1 MDKHFFSCSNISHA
15 IAICFFS
22 PMFLMS
28 SLNIKVESYK
38 IWIFLHFLLLY
49 VIKDNNVPPYLRL
62 KCRSVFL
69 RCMNPT

>member
-38 IWIFLHFLLLY
+38 IWIFFAF
-49 VIKDNNVPPYLRL
+49 
-62 KCRSVFL
+62 SVTV
-69 RCMNPT
+69 CH